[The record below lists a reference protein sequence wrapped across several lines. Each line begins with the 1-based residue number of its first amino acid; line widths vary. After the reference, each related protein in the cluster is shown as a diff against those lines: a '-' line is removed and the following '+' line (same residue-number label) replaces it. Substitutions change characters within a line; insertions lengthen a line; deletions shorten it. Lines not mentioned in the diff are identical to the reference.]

1 VAAKLRARERASAAA
16 EALAREAITL
26 CGATDNLDRRAR
38 MHSGLGEVLT
48 LDGRTAEAAR
58 EAKLAL
64 QLLEQKGNAVAA
76 ERVRALLSAPAR
88 A

>member
-1 VAAKLRARERASAAA
+1 
-16 EALAREAITL
+16 
-26 CGATDNLDRRAR
+26 